1 MLFQPTESS
10 SNEVLTIFAII
21 LGIIHLI
28 SHWKRWKDVTSE
40 HYRKE
45 SGYIV
50 VNKAIVLTLYFL
62 VCVIL
67 GHCLGSK
74 ELLNIEACGTL
85 ITLEAFCITAL
96 FHWQLNGAILLQSTI
111 RLFIIPAVKLTHF
124 MIVGYGV
131 PCLLSFI
138 VIVSFVGDKDF
149 LFCESSSVYQNATTP
164 TSMRKCAL
172 SQCTITSNLQGTILK
187 TLVILLPM
195 LISLIATAVQFAKVV
210 VAMWTTW
217 NRIAK
222 SNEARVKDFA
232 HRLGLLRLLMNFHVM
247 LMISLSTVAIF
258 YAPEEYS
265 GIAHTV
271 FSACITGAVRFITS
285 ILVSGGASFSS
296 FKGLESS
303 GGGGF
308 GAIFQAKGIPY

>member
-28 SHWKRWKDVTSE
+28 SHWKRWKDIISE

-50 VNKAIVLTLYFL
+50 VNKAVVLMLYFL

-67 GHCLGSK
+67 GHCLGNN
-74 ELLNIEACGTL
+74 ELLNIKACGTL

-96 FHWQLNGAILLQSTI
+96 FQWQLNGAILLQSTV
-111 RLFIIPAVKLTHF
+111 RLFIVPAVKLTHF

-131 PCLLSFI
+131 PCLLCFI
-138 VIVSFVGDKDF
+138 VIVSSLADKDF
-149 LFCESSSVYQNATTP
+149 LSCKSSSVYPQNATIP
-164 TSMRKCAL
+164 ASVRKCSL
-172 SQCTITSNLQGTILK
+172 SQCSITSNLQGTILK

-195 LISLIATAVQFAKVV
+195 LVALIATAVQFAKIF

-222 SNEARVKDFA
+222 STEARVKDFA
-232 HRLGLLRLLMNFHVM
+232 YRLGLLRLIMNFHVM
-247 LMISLSTVAIF
+247 LMILLSTVAIF
-258 YAPEEYS
+258 YAPEEYR
-265 GIAHTV
+265 GIANTV
-271 FSACITGAVRFITS
+271 FSACITGAVRFTS
-285 ILVSGGASFSS
+285 ISVELLKGVCNGKYAS
-296 FKGLESS
+296 L
-303 GGGGF
+303 
-308 GAIFQAKGIPY
+308 